1 VRVILSALLI
11 GLLGLSVAVR
21 GQSRAGEYRL
31 KAAFVARFP
40 EFVEWPPP
48 AWQGRT
54 TLDVCVLTPNPFGKD
69 LPDIVEGQA
78 VRGRTVVVH
87 ELQPGASLDIC
98 HVLFVTKESAGRA
111 RMLQRAAT
119 MPILTIGDEPGFLDD
134 GGIIQLRTIDNRVR
148 FEINPSAADRVGLRL
163 SAQLLRLA
171 VHVRGE
177 P

>member
-1 VRVILSALLI
+1 MVI
-11 GLLGLSVAVR
+11 GLLTLTVGVR
-21 GQSRAGEYRL
+21 GQSVNGEYRL

-69 LPDIVEGQA
+69 LPDVISGQS
-78 VRGRTVVVH
+78 VRGRTVVLHDV
-87 ELQPGASLDIC
+87 QSNSSLDIC
-98 HVLFVTKESAGRA
+98 HVLYVTRAAEGRSSV
-111 RMLQRAAT
+111 LQRATAL
-119 MPILTIGDEPGFLDD
+119 PILTISDDPAFLES
-134 GGIIQLRTIDNRVR
+134 GGIIQLNTVENRIR
-148 FEINPSAADRVGLRL
+148 FDISSSAADRAGLRL

-171 VHVRGE
+171 VNVRGE